1 MIGMRYFVQAYFAA
15 LMVLS
20 LPISTQAATDDEM
33 WQSLQKAAVAA
44 HALNY
49 QGVFVCQK
57 GQHSKSVQIT
67 HLFNGKGEFAR
78 SVMLDGSPREVLS
91 QGKDLVIYNPKNE
104 KVIIEK
110 RRGENMFPA
119 VLPSNLEAVKAGYS
133 VRMGDMERV
142 AGRQAQVLFL
152 DAKDSYRYSYQFW
165 IDSEFGL
172 LLKSALLNQR
182 NQIIESIAF
191 NQLSLMNSV
200 DLDWFKPKFD
210 SNKRYVMENEVPV
223 VVDNSATNNWIIKEL
238 PTGYRK
244 VEQVTRM
251 ERHKTL
257 PVTQMVFSDGLASVS
272 LFIEQVPKQ
281 SALIT
286 PSKGSHGVVGNAS
299 FYISAMDDYRFTAV
313 GEVPEVTVAQIANA
327 VVLKK

>member
-1 MIGMRYFVQAYFAA
+1 MGMRYFVQAYFAA
-15 LMVLS
+15 LMIFC
-20 LPISTQAATDDEM
+20 LPFSAQAATDEEM

-44 HALNY
+44 RALNY

-57 GQHSKSVQIT
+57 GPHSKSVQIT

-91 QGKDLVIYNPKNE
+91 QGKDVVIYNPKNE

-133 VRMGDMERV
+133 VRMGDMERI

-182 NQIIESIAF
+182 NQIIESMAF

-223 VVDNSATNNWIIKEL
+223 VDNSATNSWIVKEL
-238 PTGYRK
+238 PMGYRK
-244 VEQVTRM
+244 VDQVTRM
-251 ERHKTL
+251 ERHKTI
-257 PVTQMVFSDGLASVS
+257 PVTQIVFSDGLASVS
-272 LFIEQVPKQ
+272 LFIEQDPKQ
-281 SALIT
+281 STANT
-286 PSKGSHGVVGNAS
+286 PSKGSHGVVGNAN
-299 FYISAMDDYRFTAV
+299 FYVNAMDGYRYTAV

-327 VVLKK
+327 VVFKK